1 MIGCEDLDGENDHVF
16 GLDGV
21 PLDLV
26 GIDLDGL
33 DLVNLIRLERFQK
46 RRSTKSEIKSI
57 S

>member
-33 DLVNLIRLERFQK
+33 DLVDLEIRKEAKK
-46 RRSTKSEIKSI
+46 RNTKSEIRSI

>member
-1 MIGCEDLDGENDHVF
+1 M
-16 GLDGV
+16 
-21 PLDLV
+21 DLV